1 MKSSHRMTK
10 RLCSGVLAFL
20 LLISGSNL
28 LASAEET
35 ASTDTSAEASSSHS
49 FTNEGTQGEYIQ
61 YLEESGGA
69 AYTGEDVILPLDQA
83 VLSEGV
89 TAASYAGKSGLK
101 FEQDSSAQWT
111 IQVPR
116 DALYCIS
123 LTYVNQ
129 AGNRKDG
136 ELSYLVDGESPYSQ
150 SERVLLSRMWKDA
163 TEILQDNR
171 QNDLIPKQEEVTEWR
186 TFLLQ
191 DFSLFTNTPLQVYLT
206 AGEHTL
212 TLVNTGETFYVS
224 DVQLT
229 GTESVQTSE
238 EAKADYEAKGYAEAE
253 IEGDGYLKYQAENT
267 YQKSNQMVYPMYD
280 RTSPATEPYHVS
292 KIRRNVIGQSNWS
305 SPGDWISYKIENIPE
320 DGLYYITLKY
330 RQNLQSGQSSFR
342 SIYINGEIPSTAYE
356 NVAFPYGVN
365 WNNMTIVDE
374 NGDPCPVYLKKG
386 DNELLIE
393 ISMGKWAEVLQAVEE
408 INRQLNNLYIEMVMI
423 VGTSPDKYRDYNLDD
438 SIPGLMDS
446 LTSLRDQLNAA
457 ADRFDE
463 LNGSK
468 STQSETIRRTADQ
481 IDSMLASPS
490 SMPQRVS
497 SFRDSISTLSSWVYD
512 NLTQPLELDYIL
524 IHEKDAELPS
534 PKASFWASL
543 KHFIGSFIAS
553 FTEDYNTIGDGTT
566 GENSIDVWL
575 NAGRDQ
581 AQVLNDMI
589 SDGFTNK
596 TGIYVN
602 LSIVQTGFIEATL
615 AGAGPDVMIGIPRGQ
630 PVNLASRG
638 ALRDLSGFDT
648 YEDVISRFADSSEI
662 PYTFNDGVYGI
673 PNTQTFFMMFYRE
686 DIFNRL
692 GLSVPQ
698 TWDDVFK
705 LIPRLQQNHMS
716 FGLPYTV
723 ISAATAV
730 DNGMGSKD
738 LFPVLLL
745 QNGGS
750 FYSEDSTHTN
760 FDTPEAMDAFKTW
773 TEFYTEYSF
782 DLVIDFYTRF
792 RNGEIPIGIASFDV
806 YNTLM
811 AGAPEIRG
819 QWQMVPIPG
828 VQKENGEIDR
838 SSGGAGT
845 AIVMFNNAEN
855 PEACWDFI
863 DWWTTADVQYDYSNS
878 VENIMGPGGRQVTAN
893 LEAFSR
899 LAWTNEELEA
909 LEAQRQYVREIQE
922 IPGSY
927 YVSRSL
933 DNAFRSVLYDDT
945 NPREAFERENENINR
960 EIARKRNELGLE

>member
-10 RLCSGVLAFL
+10 RFCSGVLAIL
-20 LLISGSNL
+20 LLLPGSSL
-28 LASAEET
+28 LASADET
-35 ASTDTSAEASSSHS
+35 APADTSTGGTSSNS
-49 FTNEGTQGEYIQ
+49 FTNVGTQGEYIE
-61 YLEESGGA
+61 YLENSGGE
-69 AYTGEDVILPLDQA
+69 AYTGEDVVLPMEQA

-89 TAASYAGKSGLK
+89 AAASYAGKSGLK
-101 FEQDSSAQWT
+101 FEQDGSAQWT
-111 IQVPR
+111 VQVPR

-123 LTYVNQ
+123 LNYVNQ

-136 ELSYLVDGESPYSQ
+136 EISYLVDGKAPYSQ
-150 SERVLLSRMWKDA
+150 SEKLPLSRIWKDA

-171 QNDLIPKQEEVTEWR
+171 GNDLIPKQEEVTEWR

-212 TLVNTGETFYVS
+212 TLVNTGEPLYVS
-224 DVQLT
+224 EVRLT
-229 GTESVQTSE
+229 GTVSVQTVE
-238 EAKADYEAKGYAEAE
+238 EAKAVYQTNGYAEAE
-253 IEGDGYLKYQAENT
+253 IEGDGYLKYQAEET
-267 YQKSNQMVYPMYD
+267 YQKSNQTIYPIYD

-305 SPGDWISYKIENIPE
+305 VPGDWISYKIEDIPE

-330 RQNLQSGQSSFR
+330 RQNLQTGQSSFR
-342 SIYINGEIPSTAYE
+342 NIYVNGEIPNTAYE

-386 DNELLIE
+386 DNEIRIE

-423 VGTSPDKYRDYNLDD
+423 VGTNPDKYRDYNLDE
-438 SIPGLMDS
+438 SIPGLIDS
-446 LTSLRDQLNAA
+446 LASLRDQLNAA

-490 SMPQRVS
+490 SMPQRVT

-524 IHEKDAELPS
+524 IHDKDAELPS
-534 PKASFWASL
+534 PRASFWASL
-543 KHFIGSFIAS
+543 KHFVGSFFAS
-553 FTEDYNTIGDGTT
+553 FTEDYNTIGDEAT
-566 GENSIDVWL
+566 GENAIDVWM
-575 NAGRDQ
+575 NSGRDQ
-581 AQVLNDMI
+581 VQVVKDMI
-589 SDGFTNK
+589 NDGFTNE
-596 TGIYVN
+596 TGIHVN
-602 LSIVQTGFIEATL
+602 LSIVQTGFVEATL

-638 ALRDLSGFDT
+638 ALKDLSGFDT
-648 YEDVISRFADSSEI
+648 YSDVMSRFADSSET
-662 PYTFNDGVYGI
+662 PYVFEGGVYAI
-673 PNTQTFFMMFYRE
+673 PNTQTFFMMFYRV

-730 DNGMGSKD
+730 DNGMGAKD

-760 FDTPEAMDAFKTW
+760 FDTPEAMDAFKIW

-792 RNGEIPIGIASFDV
+792 RNGEIPIGIASYET

-828 VQKENGEIDR
+828 VLKEDGEIDR

-845 AIVMFNNAEN
+845 AIVMFNKAEN

-863 DWWTTADVQYDYSNS
+863 DWWTTEDVQYEYSNT
-878 VENIMGPGGRQVTAN
+878 VENIMGPGGRQLTAN
-893 LEAFSR
+893 LDAFGR
-899 LAWTNEELEA
+899 LSWSDEELEA
-909 LEAQRQYVREIQE
+909 LETQRGYVREIQE

-960 EIARKRNELGLE
+960 EITRKRKELGLE